1 MIVAILAV
9 LMALAPLGPMD
20 WHQPKPLG
28 LDIVTMADETA
39 GKVCSVGSYA
49 HKVRIET
56 DVFGVTADEV
66 EALVDACGMRLV
78 VLHGGVTA
86 YSWQRLQAL
95 WHDGGWGELVNR
107 RPDIEWW
114 LEIGNEPEFAGMED
128 GWIAREATLKTYK
141 ILALGI
147 GSGEQAWRQQFPNL
161 RWLAALPLTMERV
174 GAFMAYVPG
183 NEAGWINQGSIADWY
198 DGIAP
203 HVYGHE
209 SMTDSHLWVVYN
221 WVIRQPGVKS
231 CIVTEAGVNGLSAP
245 EAMDELAGF
254 ARWTPCRAVMAFA
267 YFAPPCDWG
276 GPAADSYHLCDF
288 VTLERMS
295 RYNRQVR

>member
-1 MIVAILAV
+1 MIVAILAA

-28 LDIVTMADETA
+28 LDIVT
-39 GKVCSVGSYA
+39 
-49 HKVRIET
+49 
-56 DVFGVTADEV
+56 
-66 EALVDACGMRLV
+66 
-78 VLHGGVTA
+78 
-86 YSWQRLQAL
+86 
-95 WHDGGWGELVNR
+95 
-107 RPDIEWW
+107 
-114 LEIGNEPEFAGMED
+114 
-128 GWIAREATLKTYK
+128 
-141 ILALGI
+141 
-147 GSGEQAWRQQFPNL
+147 
-161 RWLAALPLTMERV
+161 
-174 GAFMAYVPG
+174 MAYVPG

-231 CIVTEAGVNGLSAP
+231 CIVTEAGVNGLPAP

-288 VTLERMS
+288 VTLDRMS